1 MIPPSRRSDRHYG
14 VDRLPRVRATGITA
28 CLSNSGALEHA
39 REMAAHESPRTT
51 KVNDR
56 ARIGSPKS
64 RNESSYR
71 RPECFDNLPKQE
83 IFELGITASPPTV
96 MKQAAV
102 QCFRVTQ
109 RSLCRRSP
117 YIPGCGDRKKPN
129 KNYAT

>member
-64 RNESSYR
+64 RMNHLIGVLNASIIYRNRKSSSWESQHHR
-71 RPECFDNLPKQE
+71 LP
-83 IFELGITASPPTV
+83 S
-96 MKQAAV
+96 
-102 QCFRVTQ
+102 
-109 RSLCRRSP
+109 
-117 YIPGCGDRKKPN
+117 
-129 KNYAT
+129 